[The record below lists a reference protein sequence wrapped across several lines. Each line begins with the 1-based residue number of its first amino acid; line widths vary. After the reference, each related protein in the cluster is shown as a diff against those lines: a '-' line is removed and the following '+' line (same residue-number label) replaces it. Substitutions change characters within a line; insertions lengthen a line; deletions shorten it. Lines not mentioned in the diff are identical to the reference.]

1 MRDNHN
7 RMPVIL
13 TEGAYDLWLDPENQ
27 DLSELKEV
35 LIPYPAAEMCGYQV
49 APLVNKLTNDGPE
62 LIEPA

>member
-1 MRDNHN
+1 
-7 RMPVIL
+7 L

-27 DLSELKEV
+27 DLSELQEV

-62 LIEPA
+62 LIDPA